1 MKEVDT
7 LRVVHS
13 VPGRVRLR
21 LGPETSEPNVDDF
34 LQIDG
39 VEEVSLNRVTRS
51 VLMVYDDKVPLESVL
66 SGIEEKMP
74 PIEIVR
80 EELQARGATGEDLL
94 GQAIVRTAVKLNGSV
109 NAGTKG
115 VASAAS
121 LFPLSLIA
129 VGFVQIIMADEGV
142 MPPGWALVWWGFNIF
157 RGWHRRSEVSAK
169 KVE

>member
-80 EELQARGATGEDLL
+80 EELQAGGIE
-94 GQAIVRTAVKLNGSV
+94 S
-109 NAGTKG
+109 
-115 VASAAS
+115 
-121 LFPLSLIA
+121 
-129 VGFVQIIMADEGV
+129 
-142 MPPGWALVWWGFNIF
+142 
-157 RGWHRRSEVSAK
+157 
-169 KVE
+169 